1 MQTQLQDMKDLLKS
15 TVIINET
22 AEGEKKHNDT
32 NAIPALTQREHTI
45 AENITP
51 PEPSPETQGEL
62 AYKESTLP
70 VSETKVNE
78 ESAMVLYNPKK
89 DLVDLTTTKQDSD
102 DDDDI
107 KTTLVQKIQNH
118 ASHPQQATTI
128 TTLKAQAQKWT
139 EHEAKKAKMMEEY
152 NHQISF
158 RADKLPITK
167 ISYVVNFRKE
177 ATMKITK
184 GDNPL
189 NLIVHPNFRL
199 KQREWL
205 EVHALASKKS
215 GPSNNLLLQ
224 SLRAKF
230 QWIINQA
237 KRLGLP
243 LPPELATFGLT
254 AEEKKRKRAE
264 FFKEMF
270 VTEDV
275 RVDGMNINLIH
286 PPGVVPIEGLVIKE
300 PESGIFYMNMNT
312 DVVFQRESEFHL
324 TPTVELIRI
333 QNQIKVNSEI
343 ASEMYRSMNYVIE
356 ARADCIA
363 AKKTVQENLDNLG

>member
-1 MQTQLQDMKDLLKS
+1 MKRISDLKAEKEKS
-15 TVIINET
+15 EQELRKLLN
-22 AEGEKKHNDT
+22 
-32 NAIPALTQREHTI
+32 PA
-45 AENITP
+45 
-51 PEPSPETQGEL
+51 
-62 AYKESTLP
+62 
-70 VSETKVNE
+70 
-78 ESAMVLYNPKK
+78 
-89 DLVDLTTTKQDSD
+89 
-102 DDDDI
+102 
-107 KTTLVQKIQNH
+107 
-118 ASHPQQATTI
+118 
-128 TTLKAQAQKWT
+128 TLKAQAQKWT

-167 ISYVVNFRKE
+167 ISYVVNSRKE
-177 ATMKITK
+177 ATMKITR

-199 KQREWL
+199 KQLGFSEWL
-205 EVHALASKKS
+205 E
-215 GPSNNLLLQ
+215 
-224 SLRAKF
+224 
-230 QWIINQA
+230 A

-243 LPPELATFGLT
+243 PPPELATFGLT

-264 FFKEMF
+264 FIKEMF

-275 RVDGMNINLIH
+275 RVDGMNRNLIP
-286 PPGVVPIEGLVIKE
+286 PPGVVPIEALVIKE
-300 PESGIFYMNMNT
+300 PESGIFYMNRNT

-356 ARADCIA
+356 ARDDCIEA
-363 AKKTVQENLDNLG
+363 RKTVQENLDNLG